1 MHLTKHEYT
10 IVFSILF
17 INIKMARV
25 FDILPHGRHGRV
37 YPAMLTHIPL
47 DKMVAILA
55 DGIFKCISLN
65 ENLEISIE
73 ISLKFVPMSPIDNK
87 PAPLAQEMAAPNRQ
101 AITWTSTDSAT
112 THIYIYIYIYMAFV
126 YVCLWGWV
134 GGWGVGG
141 GGGGGGG
148 GVNITVI
155 DEGTKASS
163 TDILIARFIGPTWGP
178 SGADRTKVGSMLAPW
193 TLLSGSCYWLSFSPA
208 YCLLNNRIPVLFFQC
223 MPSIQ

>member
-1 MHLTKHEYT
+1 
-10 IVFSILF
+10 
-17 INIKMARV
+17 MARV

-65 ENLEISIE
+65 ENFGISIE
-73 ISLKFVPMSPIDNK
+73 ISLKFVPMSPID
-87 PAPLAQEMAAPNRQ
+87 
-101 AITWTSTDSAT
+101 TSTIGSGNGGAEQTSNYLNQYWQCNDAYIYI
-112 THIYIYIYIYMAFV
+112 HIYIYIYGICICV
-126 YVCLWGWV
+126 SVGV
-134 GGWGVGG
+134 GGW
-141 GGGGGGG
+141 
-148 GVNITVI
+148 VNITVI

-163 TDILIARFIGPTWGP
+163 TDILIARFWGPTWGP
-178 SGADRTKVGSMLAPW
+178 SGADRTQVGSMLASW

-208 YCLLNNRIPVLFFQC
+208 YCLLNNRIPVLFSQC